1 MVSDLS
7 LLSITVKLDTIVG
20 HGYRKITK
28 KRHEISSTK
37 MRFVQFMQ
45 GVRRCIGLEL
55 SQKGDIINLTDA
67 GLKIPADMRGFIEG
81 EKSMIIAAK
90 R

>member
-1 MVSDLS
+1 
-7 LLSITVKLDTIVG
+7 
-20 HGYRKITK
+20 
-28 KRHEISSTK
+28 

-67 GLKIPADMRGFIEG
+67 GVKIPTDMRSFIEG
-81 EKSMIIAAK
+81 EKAMLNAAQ
-90 R
+90 RYNNG